1 MLVVTHFILTLLFFV
16 TAMSPVPSEEC
27 NALAG
32 LYRNKGMKKVITIL
46 DGLGRRWRKRKLYV
60 DFGMSSSA
68 TLLRRKNLEC
78 FISNILKAFA
88 S

>member
-32 LYRNKGMKKVITIL
+32 LYRNKGIKRVITIL
-46 DGLGRRWRKRKLYV
+46 DGLGRRWRQIKLCGFWNELFCHSTQKEE
-60 DFGMSSSA
+60 FGM
-68 TLLRRKNLEC
+68 
-78 FISNILKAFA
+78 FYI
-88 S
+88 